1 MKIEIGRRS
10 TADAALIRQLEVQVE
25 QQRIML
31 EEQAVKLRALDEER
45 IARRKMA
52 DFERAELDRQAAM
65 QKRMMDD
72 LKTMGRVGRVDGI
85 PFEDALDAQMMAY
98 AQKRAMG
105 SGDQGVV
112 ERSVILEE
120 MGLPPDKN
128 DLRMKTVLADIANGK
143 GLGAIKA
150 ESDRAAA
157 EAELA
162 EERERIAETR
172 RFFG

>member
-45 IARRKMA
+45 IARRRMA
-52 DFERAELDRQAAM
+52 EYEKAALEEERAAE
-65 QKRMMDD
+65 KRM
-72 LKTMGRVGRVDGI
+72 LESLTMGQVGRVDGI
-85 PFEDALDAQMMAY
+85 RFDDALDAQMMAY
-98 AQKRAMG
+98 AQTRAMAMG
-105 SGDQGVV
+105 SQGVV
-112 ERSVILEE
+112 ERSVILDEL
-120 MGLPPDKN
+120 GLPPDKN